1 MIKIIEKIKDYIS
14 GKYFDF
20 ITDREFNG
28 KDPNYFGEVSDKI
41 AEEVH
46 DFLSDLIA
54 EAFIDE
60 IGLIEENDDCIIQV
74 YVNTD
79 DPETIPHFHIRKYGD
94 GDEAEWETCVK
105 YTDAVYCRHNNLN
118 DKLPDKE
125 IAVALDK
132 MLRSPNPYDP
142 GRTYWQ
148 TATVAWNCNNDK
160 SGIELPFDL
169 IQPDYTQL
177 K

>member
-1 MIKIIEKIKDYIS
+1 MNWKKIKIITEKI
-14 GKYFDF
+14 FDF
-20 ITDREFNG
+20 LRFITLRHKSEETICYAEVERVNG
-28 KDPNYFGEVSDKI
+28 KMGEKYPEEI
-41 AEEVH
+41 AR
-46 DFLSDLIA
+46 
-54 EAFIDE
+54 
-60 IGLIEENDDCIIQV
+60 IGLMEENDDCIVEV

-105 YTDAVYCRHNNLN
+105 YTDAVYCPHNNLN

-132 MLRSPNPYDP
+132 MLRSPNPHDP

-148 TATVAWNCNNDK
+148 TATVAWNCNNDIL
-160 SGIELPFDL
+160 GIELPFDL